1 MALPSPMSTGR
12 NLNVH
17 NIYVRS
23 IYTLR
28 PEGRFTRPRM
38 CKRAIDSFRYFL
50 NLLWLKRNKSK
61 CEIAGIGILK
71 GVSIELC
78 GMKYV
83 DLKNNLI
90 KIYGIYFSYNKKI
103 EIEGNFIEH
112 IKNIDNVLKIR
123 RARTRAVQGI
133 IKDFKT

>member
-1 MALPSPMSTGR
+1 
-12 NLNVH
+12 
-17 NIYVRS
+17 
-23 IYTLR
+23 
-28 PEGRFTRPRM
+28 M

-123 RARTRAVQGI
+123 RARNQAVQGI